1 MERGR
6 FSRRHPG
13 DNHSLREQA
22 QVGLSILWTTL
33 GVILRRIGMRIFGL
47 ALLGIAI
54 VKVFIVDLASLDAS
68 YRVISFIALGILLLL
83 ASYRFQRILAS
94 PNDEV
99 NAGAST

>member
-1 MERGR
+1 MRK
-6 FSRRHPG
+6 
-13 DNHSLREQA
+13 QA

-33 GVILRRIGMRIFGL
+33 GVAGFVLGIILRRTVMRIYGL

-83 ASYRFQRILAS
+83 ASYLYQRLIT
-94 PNDEV
+94 
-99 NAGAST
+99 GASGDASVGAPV